1 MIKEISEATIEI
13 ITLSKMSRKGHLC
26 IIFKINENSD
36 KVKENENLKTL
47 MVISAVLTA
56 LCSPEPRVEF
66 LVL

>member
-1 MIKEISEATIEI
+1 MY
-13 ITLSKMSRKGHLC
+13 L
-26 IIFKINENSD
+26 IFKINENSD